1 MRFTIFGATG
11 FIGSHLVRRL
21 QQAGHDV
28 LAPSR
33 HDMHAAPPVG
43 GHGHVIWAI
52 GLTGDFHSRP
62 FDTMAANVSEL
73 APILSQQNFD
83 SFLYLSSTRVY
94 AGSGNTAEASSH
106 LVVTPS
112 NPSDLYNISKLAGES
127 LCLGLARPDIRVARL
142 ANVTGPREEERFTF
156 LGDICRAARGGQIQL
171 RSARVSEKDY
181 IWIDDAVTLLLRIAT
196 DGQQR
201 IYNVASGRQV
211 RHQAWLEAIS
221 ALSGCQWGVEPGAT
235 DASFPPIDIS
245 RVAAEFG
252 FAASDVLPR
261 AAEVLNG

>member
-28 LAPSR
+28 LVPSR
-33 HDMHAAPPVG
+33 ANMRAAPPEG

-62 FDTMAANVSEL
+62 FDTMAAHVGDL

-94 AGSGNTAEASSH
+94 AGARSTAEASQ

-127 LCLGLARPDIRVARL
+127 LCLGLGRPEIRVARL
-142 ANVTGPREEERFTF
+142 ANVTGPREQERFTF
-156 LGDICRAARGGQIQL
+156 LGDICRAARGGQILL
-171 RSARVSEKDY
+171 RSAPVTEKDY
-181 IWIDDAVTLLLRIAT
+181 IWIDDAVTLLLRIAM

-211 RHQAWLEAIS
+211 RHRAWLEAIS
-221 ALSGCQWGVEPGAT
+221 ALSGCQWGVEPDAK
-235 DASFPPIDIS
+235 DASFPSIDIS

-252 FAASDVLPR
+252 FAASDVLPK